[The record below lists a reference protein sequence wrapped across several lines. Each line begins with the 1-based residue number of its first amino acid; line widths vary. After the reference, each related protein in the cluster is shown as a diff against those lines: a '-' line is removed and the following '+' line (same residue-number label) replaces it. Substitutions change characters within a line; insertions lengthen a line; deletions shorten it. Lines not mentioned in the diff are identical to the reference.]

1 MSNSKGRAGLVAIVA
16 ASGLSV
22 VGVAHADLVFN
33 NGLVNDFSGAADGA
47 VIVADRVD
55 PPAHTTLNWLS
66 GASNS
71 IGSDLNATGS
81 SVVNIFT
88 GSLVGDD
95 MNATG
100 SSLVN
105 IYGGTI
111 VDDIR
116 VRDSSVVHLYGG
128 AIGDSVAARENA
140 TLFVYGYGFN
150 YAYGSI
156 SDDTGVLSGFLADGT
171 AFSYDFDRGSA
182 GAFTGSIVLV
192 EAIPS
197 PAGLAVLALAGLVRS
212 RRR

>member
-1 MSNSKGRAGLVAIVA
+1 MFIRETAVRAALAAVAGL
-16 ASGLSV
+16 SS

-33 NGLVNDFSGAADGA
+33 NGLVNDFSGAATGA
-47 VIVADRVD
+47 VIVADSVD
-55 PPAHTTLNWLS
+55 PPAHTTLNYLA

-81 SVVNIFT
+81 STVNIFT

-95 MNATG
+95 MNATDA
-100 SSLVN
+100 SMVN

-111 VDDIR
+111 TDDIR
-116 VRDSSVVHLYGG
+116 VRDASVVHLYGG
-128 AIGDSVAARENA
+128 SIGDSVAARETA
-140 TLFVYGYGFN
+140 TLFVHGYGFN

-156 SDDTGVLSGFLADGT
+156 SDDTGVLSGFLSDGT
-171 AFSYDFDRGSA
+171 AFSYAFDRGTV
-182 GAFTGSIVLV
+182 GAYTGSIVLV
-192 EAIPS
+192 EAVPS